1 MAVPADEAGNVLHLI
16 GSKLPYLP
24 SALRHIGEHL
34 QAHPREAQAMT
45 ISQLAS
51 ACGVAESTVSRFV
64 RELGMDSYH
73 SLRVSL
79 AEATFASRTARAET
93 GEGTEGFVYEDIL
106 RGDEASAIVG
116 KIERGSRQALT
127 QTAKQVSAD
136 ALSRAVD
143 LLQDAATVVF
153 CCMGSSSI
161 AAEEGVMRF
170 TRAGKKCLLYRDQS
184 VQTMLATILTSQD
197 VLIGVSDS
205 GQSTAIVDAV
215 RAARRAGAAAIGIT
229 SAQDSPLAQLSD
241 VPLFTSNVTGQG
253 LYGES
258 VTSKWGQLLL
268 IDILYATY
276 AARRFDDTLRHIK
289 ETYEAGIRHSRS
301 PQPPPSAG

>member
-1 MAVPADEAGNVLHLI
+1 MAVPADEAGNVLRLI
-16 GSKLPYLP
+16 TSKLPYLP
-24 SALRHIGEHL
+24 NALRHIGEYL
-34 QAHPREAQAMT
+34 QARPQQAQGMT
-45 ISQLAS
+45 ISQLAA

-79 AEATFASRTARAET
+79 AEAVFATRSSGAEA
-93 GEGTEGFVYEDIL
+93 GEEFVYEGIL
-106 RGDEASAIVG
+106 RGDEPSAIIG
-116 KIERGSRQALT
+116 KIERGSRHALT
-127 QTAKQVSAD
+127 QTAERVSPE

-143 LLQDAATVVF
+143 LLHDAATVVF

-184 VQTMLATILTSQD
+184 VQVMLATILTSQD
-197 VLIGVSDS
+197 VLIGISDS
-205 GQSTAIVDAV
+205 GKSNAIVEAM
-215 RAARRAGAAAIGIT
+215 RLARQTGAGSIGIT
-229 SAQDSPLAQLSD
+229 SAEDSPVARLSS
-241 VPLFTSNVTGQG
+241 VPLYTSNLSGEG

-268 IDILYATY
+268 IDILYASY
-276 AARRFDDTLRHIK
+276 AARHFDDTLQHLK

-301 PQPPPSAG
+301 PRPESKGTS